1 MYSCMIEGIMLTKLI
16 VELAVFILLNISLQ
30 YE

>member
-1 MYSCMIEGIMLTKLI
+1 MYSHMIEGIMLTKLI
-16 VELAVFILLNISLQ
+16 VELAAFILLNISLQ